1 MAATRSYL
9 TSAEAARALGVSRP
23 TLYAYASRGQLRSEP
38 VPGDPRARRY
48 HRDDIERL
56 VQVKAVRRDPQS
68 AGARG
73 LRWGQPVLESAITLI
88 DGGRLYFR
96 GRDAV
101 DLATSATLQQTAV
114 LLWEVPASEQP
125 TFFAQPP
132 VLDAATIA
140 RLRTLT
146 PNPLARMQIALAL
159 AATVDLAALD
169 LSPRSVRR
177 AGARILHLLQSLAGW
192 PAKATDVVRT
202 ALVLCADHEL
212 NVSTFTARCI
222 ASSGASPYEVV
233 SGALAALK
241 GFRHGG
247 ASERALALLAR
258 GRSLGDAKAEIAA
271 RLRRGERI
279 PGFGHPLYPGGDPR
293 GAMLLRLARASGHDE
308 TWRSIRHVWKAGEAL
323 LHEAPNL
330 DLGLAA
336 ITRAYGLPAHAPIVL
351 FALGRTV
358 GWIAHALEE
367 YASGQLIR
375 PRARYVGPPPS
386 R

>member
-1 MAATRSYL
+1 MAVDRSYL
-9 TSAEAARALGVSRP
+9 TAAEAARTLGVSRP

-38 VPGDPRARRY
+38 VPGDPRVRRY

-56 VQVKAVRRDPQS
+56 LQVKAVRRDPQG

-73 LRWGQPVLESAITLI
+73 LRWGNPVLESAITLI

-101 DLATSATLQQTAV
+101 DFATSATLDQAAL

-125 TFFAQPP
+125 TVFAQRP

-140 RLRTLT
+140 RIRAFA

-177 AGARILHLLQSLAGW
+177 TAARIVHLLRSLVPW
-192 PAKATDVVRT
+192 PAKAADVVRT

-212 NVSTFTARCI
+212 NVSAFTARCI
-222 ASSGASPYEVV
+222 ASAGASPYEVV

-241 GFRHGG
+241 GYRHGG
-247 ASERALALLAR
+247 ASQRALALLAH
-258 GRSLGDAKAEIAA
+258 GHSLPDARAEIAA
-271 RLRRGERI
+271 RLSRGERI

-293 GAMLLRLARASGHDE
+293 AALLLRLARTSGHAAA
-308 TWRSIRHVWKAGEAL
+308 WRSIRNVWKAGEGL
-323 LHEAPNL
+323 LQEAPNV

-336 ITRAYGLPAHAPIVL
+336 ITRAYGLPAHAPILL